1 MTAQSTINSHGVV
14 DTPAVHVSIDKPFAT
29 LDTLLRL
36 LDPETPFQPIL
47 IGSIDLVAWQALFGE
62 AAAAVEQQFP
72 EFLRTLP
79 KHDQDQLKAAGAQVF
94 SLAKIVCGDA
104 MVHADPRAHQFDDLP
119 ELQGLEPELAPT
131 EEARQLI
138 RKAIDTAEDFD
149 KQHAD
154 RIARLVRQL
163 AASTVRLKRVL
174 TRKSGVLHL
183 LKQRITKSK
192 EARENLQ
199 HMIGEIEA
207 ALARI
212 PDAGAPWPN
221 SRGHC
226 TSLAVVL
233 ARQIDTRIDAI
244 LKQAVQPRRKQ
255 QTSSN
260 APSLA
265 SQRQTIKNA
274 YICARDAVT
283 QALAGLR
290 SLSEARTSEVL
301 RELFAGPVA
310 ILAVELASAAPK
322 SEGDGRRHR
331 SRCIVDA
338 VADLDER
345 VISRLLTAQWTESLH
360 EADGYSRQAILAG
373 LHHLTQLDD
382 TGEFEFAFSEHALAH
397 HLSRGDFRGVA
408 PDRESSKSL
417 DAEVRRVRRTLQHLR
432 RIAAAFHG
440 RLQWTPS
447 PKKLSATASNRLW
460 TINPLLACHPQIRHA
475 LAAAHAL
482 VERDARPR
490 DSRPHPT
497 KSNRTRRRNT

>member
-1 MTAQSTINSHGVV
+1 MAARSTTSIHGVV
-14 DTPAVHVSIDKPFAT
+14 DTPAVHASIDKHLAT

-36 LDPETPFQPIL
+36 LDPDTPFQPIL

-79 KHDQDQLKAAGAQVF
+79 KHDQDRLKAAGAQLF
-94 SLAKIVCGDA
+94 PLAQIVCGDA
-104 MVHADPRAHQFDDLP
+104 MIHADPRAHEFDDLP
-119 ELQGLEPELAPT
+119 ELQGLAPELVPT

-138 RKAIDTAEDFD
+138 RKAIDAAEDFD

-154 RIARLVRQL
+154 QIAQLDRQL
-163 AASTVRLKRVL
+163 AASTVQLKHAL
-174 TRKSGVLHL
+174 TGRSGVLQL
-183 LKQRITKSK
+183 LKQRVAKSK
-192 EARENLQ
+192 KAQKDFQRIV
-199 HMIGEIEA
+199 HDVDD
-207 ALARI
+207 ALTPI
-212 PDAGAPWPN
+212 PDAGASWPD
-221 SRGHC
+221 SRRHC
-226 TSLAVVL
+226 SSFAVVL
-233 ARQIDTRIDAI
+233 ASQIDTRIDAI

-255 QTSSN
+255 QTSSS

-265 SQRQTIKNA
+265 SRRQTIKNT
-274 YICARDAVT
+274 YVCARDAVT
-283 QALAGLR
+283 QALGGLR
-290 SLSEARTSEVL
+290 SLSGARTAEVF
-301 RELFAGPVA
+301 RELFADPVA
-310 ILAVELASAAPK
+310 LLAVELARAAPT
-322 SEGDGRRHR
+322 SESVRRHHR

-338 VADLDER
+338 IADLDER
-345 VISRLLTAQWTESLH
+345 VISRLLTAQWAESLH
-360 EADGYSRQAILAG
+360 EADGYSFQAILAG
-373 LHHLTQLDD
+373 LHHLARPND
-382 TGEFEFAFSEHALAH
+382 TGEFEFAFSEHALAR
-397 HLSRGDFRGVA
+397 HLSRGDFRGA
-408 PDRESSKSL
+408 NPDRESSKSL

-475 LAAAHAL
+475 LAAAPAL
-482 VERDARPR
+482 VERDARLR